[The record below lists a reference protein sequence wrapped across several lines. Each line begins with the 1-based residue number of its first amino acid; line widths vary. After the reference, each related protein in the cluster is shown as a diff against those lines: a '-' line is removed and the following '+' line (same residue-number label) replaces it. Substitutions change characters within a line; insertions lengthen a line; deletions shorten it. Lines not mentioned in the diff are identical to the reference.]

1 MTLKDRFSSDDWS
14 RVLEAPMLAGFSIT
28 AADPGGLISA
38 VQESAAMAGSL
49 RLAAKDGGEGS
60 LAHAVAEAYTTSE
73 GRSAATDGL
82 KSLVKGKRPAEASD
96 AAVSRLGEIMALVE
110 RTVPEHAAGFRKF
123 LIDTATKTAEA
134 STEGGFLGFGGA
146 RISEAEH
153 KTLAQLRT
161 ALGGPVT

>member
-1 MTLKDRFSSDDWS
+1 
-14 RVLEAPMLAGFSIT
+14 MLAGFAIT

-49 RLAAKDGGEGS
+49 RSAATEGGGGS
-60 LAHAVAEAYTTSE
+60 LAHAVAEAYKTSE

-96 AAVSRLGEIMALVE
+96 AAVSRLGEIMDLVE
-110 RTVPEHAAGFRKF
+110 RTVPDHAAGFREF
-123 LIDTATKTAEA
+123 LIDTATQTAEA
-134 STEGGFLGFGGA
+134 STEGGFLGFGGE
-146 RISEAEH
+146 RISETEH

-161 ALGGPVT
+161 AIGGPVT